1 MNADAIVLRD
11 VVLERLSAL
20 GVDVAAAL
28 DRAGLPSSRFT
39 SGGVVLS
46 TADYFAFW
54 RAVEA
59 FASPDVGLRLGSE
72 AIPGRLD
79 IGTIAAL
86 DSASAGEALAKI
98 VRFKRLCMPER
109 VQLEIEDAEA
119 SIAFHWL
126 HAVDDSPKVLVDSTF
141 AYVLALIVRGTRG
154 SVRPARV
161 ELARRRTNCA
171 ALEQFFGCPI
181 AFDATHDRL
190 VFSVGTLALPFVSRS
205 AALEP
210 LFSSSSVESALA
222 HALGAVRF
230 TEDVR
235 NALRRIMVGGRPS
248 VEKLAAA
255 LQTSA
260 RTLQRRL
267 REERTSYQKL
277 LDDERE
283 RTARRLLSDTD
294 LEAGEIAFALGF
306 EELNSFSRAFQ
317 IWAGATPTRWRVDH
331 AHFGATRLS

>member
-11 VVLERLSAL
+11 LVLERLSTL
-20 GVDVAAAL
+20 EVDVAAAL

-39 SGGVVLS
+39 GGAAVVS

-54 RAVEA
+54 RAAEA
-59 FASPDVGLRLGSE
+59 FGPRDVGLRLGSE

-79 IGTIAAL
+79 IGMAAAL
-86 DSASAGEALAKI
+86 DSASVGEALAKI
-98 VRFKRLCMPER
+98 ARFKRLCMPER
-109 VQLEIEDAEA
+109 VQLDVEDAEA
-119 SIAFHWL
+119 SVAFHWL
-126 HAVDDSPKVLVDSTF
+126 HAAENSPKVLVDSTF
-141 AYVLALIVRGTRG
+141 AYVLGLIVRGTRG
-154 SVRPARV
+154 SVGPLRV
-161 ELARRRTNCA
+161 EFARRRTNRA
-171 ALEQFFGCPI
+171 SLERLFGCPI

-190 VFSVGTLALPFVSRS
+190 VFSAPALALPFAARS
-205 AALEP
+205 SALETA
-210 LFSSSSVESALA
+210 FSPSSVESALA
-222 HALGAVRF
+222 NALGGIRF

-235 NALRRIMVGGRPS
+235 NALRRIMLGGRPS
-248 VEKLAAA
+248 VEKLAAT
-255 LQTSA
+255 LQMSA

-267 REERTSYQKL
+267 HEERTSYQHV

-317 IWAGATPTRWRVDH
+317 TWAGATPTRWRSAILH
-331 AHFGATRLS
+331 